1 MDEGHGTLRLRPPR
15 DAKVSVICPK
25 VSATQDVSAQRRRP
39 AKPCCP
45 VTRMPDLPS
54 GPTCLLGLV
63 TPVARPQLCEVAPR
77 PLTTNEN
84 IPDPR
89 PPQRLCPG
97 QAGPHPSTVPVLT
110 KTHTSLPAGRSG
122 TCKNVLMEAKDA
134 ATTTASGCAESLAN
148 NTHHPEL
155 PFLPPSPF
163 LPDGRHASQ
172 PAAALQMRLLLLL
185 AAVVGLALAEEPLE
199 HPVAGEDGMAEVEV
213 EVDDDGRFD
222 AARLL
227 RDLFRSKDE
236 AGAGQE
242 DLSRYNNFVDTM
254 FRRMNSQARTR
265 NDPMSIS
272 LNSKKKPSGKTGKKG
287 NKNKG
292 KTGGDKKGKGKKGA
306 KKGPKGDKK
315 GDKTKRKNTRHP
327 KDLSVDVAVGVE
339 EEEEEEQVA
348 TMPEAGHVE
357 ARQKREVEEEQEQEQ
372 VDEADSARE
381 ARDMDLAEA
390 AKETVETSRKNR
402 PAGSPKA
409 KKGPKKGKGKG
420 KGKKGNKKNSKK
432 QKKTKSG
439 KRRTKKS
446 IPKVRTSR
454 ANVVGIATLRR
465 VGDVKVINRKDAKEI
480 RSQFALGPVGLS
492 VERKFGYGRDAVS
505 RTARATSPE
514 LRGKMSILVSA
525 DGRARVSNFHIA
537 KPSIVRVEGS
547 LHKEVKTGAD
557 NNFMENSLN
566 RITPFASKRLMA
578 SARSILATTTNRT
591 S

>member
-1 MDEGHGTLRLRPPR
+1 
-15 DAKVSVICPK
+15 
-25 VSATQDVSAQRRRP
+25 
-39 AKPCCP
+39 
-45 VTRMPDLPS
+45 
-54 GPTCLLGLV
+54 
-63 TPVARPQLCEVAPR
+63 
-77 PLTTNEN
+77 
-84 IPDPR
+84 
-89 PPQRLCPG
+89 
-97 QAGPHPSTVPVLT
+97 
-110 KTHTSLPAGRSG
+110 
-122 TCKNVLMEAKDA
+122 
-134 ATTTASGCAESLAN
+134 
-148 NTHHPEL
+148 
-155 PFLPPSPF
+155 
-163 LPDGRHASQ
+163 
-172 PAAALQMRLLLLL
+172 MRLLLLL

-227 RDLFRSKDE
+227 RDLFNNEDDEAALATMDGDAEAEGRSKDE
-236 AGAGQE
+236 TGAGQE

-420 KGKKGNKKNSKK
+420 KSKGKKGNKKNSKK
-432 QKKTKSG
+432 QKKTKGG